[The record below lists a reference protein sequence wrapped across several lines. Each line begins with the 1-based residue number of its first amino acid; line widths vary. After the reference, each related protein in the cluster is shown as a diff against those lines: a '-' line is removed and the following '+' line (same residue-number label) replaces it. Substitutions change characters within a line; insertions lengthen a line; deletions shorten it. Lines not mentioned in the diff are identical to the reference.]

1 MEPCLVRLCSTV
13 VCHSWPCIRRYEL
26 FLSLWAGQK
35 TRKYQYA
42 SILQTVVSSE
52 TRRCFLSDD
61 MNIINYWFSYIIDK
75 TSRFLCRTKMY
86 RCDLG
91 KNIEKIW
98 SLTNIINQI
107 LQDDVSFL
115 ITYLKL
121 TMENSV
127 KPLFYLLKTL
137 ALTMLM
143 YSSLSFGY
151 CLLECWSNIWR
162 LNAIA
167 NNWTLKNAE
176 TNIYGTEYRHPAV
189 TNNFLVIANVAGL
202 ILLSIWLLSIR
213 IFPQECDRGRGR
225 ILLDRSGD
233 IFSVVYN
240 ISPPKKLTL
249 KCSFQL

>member
-75 TSRFLCRTKMY
+75 ASRFLCRTKMY

-127 KPLFYLLKTL
+127 NPLFYLLKTL

-189 TNNFLVIANVAGL
+189 TNNFLVIANSCSYPYDYCPYEFFPRNATGGEEEYC
-202 ILLSIWLLSIR
+202 SIGVGIY
-213 IFPQECDRGRGR
+213 FPLFTTFHHQK
-225 ILLDRSGD
+225 
-233 IFSVVYN
+233 N
-240 ISPPKKLTL
+240 
-249 KCSFQL
+249 